1 MAKIIDI
8 EGIGPAFAEKLTA
21 AGIKT
26 TESLLKAG
34 ASPAGRK
41 DIASRSGID
50 DRKILEWVNRSDLMR
65 IRGVGSEYSDLLE
78 SAGVDTVK
86 ELATRRADNLH
97 AKMLEVN
104 AAKKL
109 VRRPPTLSA
118 VESWVANAK
127 TLPPAVTY

>member
-8 EGIGPAFAEKLTA
+8 EGIGPVFAEKLTA

-26 TESLLKAG
+26 TEALLKAG

-50 DRKILEWVNRSDLMR
+50 GRKILEWVNRSDLMR

-86 ELATRRADNLH
+86 ELATRRADNVH
-97 AKMLEVN
+97 ARMLEVN
-104 AAKKL
+104 AA
-109 VRRPPTLSA
+109 
-118 VESWVANAK
+118 
-127 TLPPAVTY
+127 

>member
-50 DRKILEWVNRSDLMR
+50 DRAS
-65 IRGVGSEYSDLLE
+65 RGPMSTGGETS
-78 SAGVDTVK
+78 
-86 ELATRRADNLH
+86 
-97 AKMLEVN
+97 
-104 AAKKL
+104 
-109 VRRPPTLSA
+109 
-118 VESWVANAK
+118 
-127 TLPPAVTY
+127 